1 MKQILSISL
10 FSFTILLAN
19 GCATTEGEPPEY
31 TQSHRAASDYQ
42 GGPIGK
48 PSNKDVEEALSLGK
62 KAQNNHLLEEAYTVT
77 WKSSSFDKSIKIII
91 ETPIYRIA
99 EHAQKRAQEFRRIDS
114 RYVDSICQQ
123 GVITLSAANDSAIN
137 SRTLNQK
144 ALLIRDGIRIEPVSR
159 LSLSYSIEEISKP
172 GNYAIV
178 IRDPAEV
185 IATSLKEI
193 KIPISF
199 EDFR

>member
-10 FSFTILLAN
+10 FSLSILLAS
-19 GCATTEGEPPEY
+19 GCTTTVGKHTEY
-31 TQSHRAASDYQ
+31 TQDRKETHNYK
-42 GGPIGK
+42 GGPIGN
-48 PSNKDVEEALSLGK
+48 PNSNDVEEALNFGQKS
-62 KAQNNHLLEEAYTVT
+62 QNNHLLEDAYTII
-77 WKSSSFDKSIKIII
+77 WKSSSFDRSVKIIV

-99 EHAQKRAQEFRRIDS
+99 EHAQKRAREFRHTDS
-114 RYVDSICQQ
+114 RYINSICQQ
-123 GVITLSAANDSAIN
+123 GVITLSAAKDSAIN
-137 SRTLNQK
+137 SRIFNQK
-144 ALLIRDGIRIEPVSR
+144 ALLIRDGIRIEPISR

-178 IRDPAEV
+178 IRDTGKR
-185 IATSLKEI
+185 TSSFKEI